1 MIKLKPIDESNY
13 RECVKLNVKQHQREY
28 VENGNS
34 VALTKAYV
42 YRECTFPF
50 AVYNDDVIVGFVQY
64 REINKLGNYL
74 IDKIMIKDEFQKR
87 GYGTKVLNIIV
98 DRMKTENKYKKLCL
112 CVDIRNKEA
121 IQLYKKYGFIQD
133 EPEDAGELVLA
144 ITW

>member
-42 YRECTFPF
+42 YRECTLPF

-87 GYGTKVLNIIV
+87 GYGTRVLNIIV
-98 DRMKTENKYKKLCL
+98 DRIKTENKYKKLCL

>member
-1 MIKLKPIDESNY
+1 
-13 RECVKLNVKQHQREY
+13 
-28 VENGNS
+28 
-34 VALTKAYV
+34 
-42 YRECTFPF
+42 
-50 AVYNDDVIVGFVQY
+50 
-64 REINKLGNYL
+64 
-74 IDKIMIKDEFQKR
+74 MIKDEFQNR

>member
-1 MIKLKPIDESNY
+1 MYAIRSYYDRK
-13 RECVKLNVKQHQREY
+13 CVKLNVKQHQCEY

-87 GYGTKVLNIIV
+87 GYGTRVLNIIV